1 MSQNKEAFFV
11 KFKKICAVLMAALLC
26 VCVCVPTFA
35 AGDESRVVSRT
46 VEQYDN
52 GAYAVITVYEDAASR
67 ATGSKN
73 GHKAFDYYE
82 SGTLQWTYTL
92 HASFTYNGS
101 TATCTAATATFDKQ
115 VDIWKLI
122 ANDPSPSGSAAIA
135 RGVVQKTTTGKK
147 VSPTVTITC
156 TPNGVLA

>member
-1 MSQNKEAFFV
+1 M

-26 VCVCVPTFA
+26 VCVCVPAFA
-35 AGDESRVVSRT
+35 AGEESRVVSHT

-82 SGTLQWTYTL
+82 SGTLQWTYTV
-92 HASFTYNGS
+92 HGTFVYDGT
-101 TATCTAATATFDKQ
+101 TATCTAASATFDKWI
-115 VDIWKLI
+115 DIWKLI
-122 ANDPSPSGSAAIA
+122 ANDAYPSGSAAIA